1 MLHSRHAERTR
12 FDSPVGWPRAGTIV
26 VLAPVGKGR
35 LCRVGP
41 AMYMYGVL
49 AMVVVREAASQVLSP
64 ESRYQDA
71 NPVGLE
77 DVEVDVQRAAIVRE

>member
-1 MLHSRHAERTR
+1 MPNVPDSTR
-12 FDSPVGWPRAGTIV
+12 QLDGPE
-26 VLAPVGKGR
+26 LAPSSCLPQLEKGV
-35 LCRVGP
+35 CKVGP